1 MSFKSTAIK
10 AFNKANTIT
19 KLAYQ
24 YIKFCICFKHLPF
37 STFIRMK
44 KIHSEYNIDYNALMS
59 LNLLSKPNNY
69 YDNNE
74 YLERCAEI
82 NSWEAR
88 DLLSNKTILYKRCPQ
103 LLGRDVLILSE
114 ADTDD
119 IREFIKR
126 NPIFVG
132 KRNYGKCGERFSVY
146 DASSMSAEELITTIH
161 NNKQKLLEGYIV
173 QHHDIAKIYPF
184 SVNTLRIHTVN
195 NGNEIRSYLKPK
207 MRFGCNG
214 SVIDAN
220 GKESYRAV
228 LNLDGTVDMAAKI
241 DKCGLISKAILH
253 DNTGVV
259 FDDVHI
265 PFVPEAVSLAITAA
279 AYFPEAGFIGWD
291 IAITEAGP
299 VIVEGNAIS
308 GCFSTYQTINYL
320 YHGCGLK
327 NEIDEMLSFA
337 ENV

>member
-74 YLERCAEI
+74 YFERCAEI
-82 NSWEAR
+82 NSWETR

-119 IREFIKR
+119 IKEFIKR

-146 DASSMSAEELITTIH
+146 DASSMSVEELITTIH
-161 NNKQKLLEGYIV
+161 NNNQKLLEGYIV
-173 QHHDIAKIYPF
+173 QHH
-184 SVNTLRIHTVN
+184 
-195 NGNEIRSYLKPK
+195 
-207 MRFGCNG
+207 
-214 SVIDAN
+214 
-220 GKESYRAV
+220 
-228 LNLDGTVDMAAKI
+228 
-241 DKCGLISKAILH
+241 
-253 DNTGVV
+253 
-259 FDDVHI
+259 
-265 PFVPEAVSLAITAA
+265 
-279 AYFPEAGFIGWD
+279 D

-327 NEIDEMLSFA
+327 KAIDEMLSFA
-337 ENV
+337 ENA